1 MALKVTSSEES
12 NVPSP
17 PSAGSPLVVAP
28 DLVPSVQPEPLPR
41 AQVWS
46 VLFLIY
52 TGIAILLTGYR
63 YLDDLSRNRPG
74 TLAIRSLEEIT
85 GVYTAFV
92 LLPLVF
98 KAANL
103 YLFRPKRLNW
113 ILIVFWHIVAGVAFS
128 LAHTS
133 LMAITRQIISPL
145 AGLGRYDYG
154 IMFYRYPMEL
164 SHDLGGFTSI
174 VCL

>member
-1 MALKVTSSEES
+1 M
-12 NVPSP
+12 
-17 PSAGSPLVVAP
+17 PSADTKQGDLSARPASLGGLAVVEAETLP
-28 DLVPSVQPEPLPR
+28 QVQPPPLPL
-41 AQVWS
+41 AQTWTI
-46 VLFLIY
+46 LFLIY

-98 KAANL
+98 KAANF

-113 ILIVFWHIVAGVAFS
+113 ILIVFWHIVAGVAF
-128 LAHTS
+128 
-133 LMAITRQIISPL
+133 
-145 AGLGRYDYG
+145 
-154 IMFYRYPMEL
+154 
-164 SHDLGGFTSI
+164 
-174 VCL
+174 